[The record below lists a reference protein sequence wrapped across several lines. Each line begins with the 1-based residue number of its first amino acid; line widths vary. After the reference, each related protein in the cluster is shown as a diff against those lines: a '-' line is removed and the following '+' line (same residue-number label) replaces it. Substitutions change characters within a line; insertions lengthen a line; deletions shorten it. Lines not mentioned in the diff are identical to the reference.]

1 MPWNPH
7 TTAESVR
14 LEPDTGVGCAEDED
28 LHVMITG
35 DRQEDVDRA
44 AAMIEMLLRPQ
55 DEEQMEHKRIQL
67 RELAALNGTLTV
79 RASPSAQSTTQ
90 ITPAA
95 ESVSC

>member
-1 MPWNPH
+1 L
-7 TTAESVR
+7 R
-14 LEPDTGVGCAEDED
+14 LYFGCAEDED

-79 RASPSAQSTTQ
+79 RLYPLRRPSRHF
-90 ITPAA
+90 TPAPLLTRCL
-95 ESVSC
+95 S

>member
-1 MPWNPH
+1 
-7 TTAESVR
+7 
-14 LEPDTGVGCAEDED
+14 
-28 LHVMITG
+28 MITG

-79 RASPSAQSTTQ
+79 RAQPLLKTQ
-90 ITPAA
+90 ANFTQFTPAL
-95 ESVSC
+95 SLTSCSF

>member
-1 MPWNPH
+1 MH
-7 TTAESVR
+7 TTIMTLTA
-14 LEPDTGVGCAEDED
+14 PYPPAEDED

-79 RASPSAQSTTQ
+79 RADTQ
-90 ITPAA
+90 PRADQNPKLA
-95 ESVSC
+95 S

>member
-1 MPWNPH
+1 MRGSPPAQSECA
-7 TTAESVR
+7 T
-14 LEPDTGVGCAEDED
+14 PAEDED

-79 RASPSAQSTTQ
+79 RAGPGK
-90 ITPAA
+90 P
-95 ESVSC
+95 

>member
-1 MPWNPH
+1 MQQQGDK
-7 TTAESVR
+7 R
-14 LEPDTGVGCAEDED
+14 LRNFVAAIDADSWSLALASEDED

-79 RASPSAQSTTQ
+79 RT
-90 ITPAA
+90 INLHRL
-95 ESVSC
+95 

>member
-1 MPWNPH
+1 MRSP
-7 TTAESVR
+7 
-14 LEPDTGVGCAEDED
+14 AEDED

-79 RASPSAQSTTQ
+79 RIDPATRSRPTSQIPLATVTTAPPHGLQ
-90 ITPAA
+90 PDR
-95 ESVSC
+95 